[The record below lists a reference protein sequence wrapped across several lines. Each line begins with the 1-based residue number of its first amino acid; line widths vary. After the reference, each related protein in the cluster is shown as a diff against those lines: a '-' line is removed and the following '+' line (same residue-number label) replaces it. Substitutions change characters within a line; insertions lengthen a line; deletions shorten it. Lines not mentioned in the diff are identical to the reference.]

1 MHSRS
6 LTVINEMSQVL
17 QETSIN
23 SAMVKMLRQNGTDVL
38 QRMFPCSLSQN
49 FTMLTLTTTLHNDAS
64 SMGSSKKLKIS
75 KGTIIFIV
83 PNSLKVFHNN
93 HL

>member
-1 MHSRS
+1 MPSRS
-6 LTVINEMSQVL
+6 VTLINEMSQVL

-23 SAMVKMLRQNGTDVL
+23 SAMAKMLRRNGTDVL

-49 FTMLTLTTTLHNDAS
+49 STMLTLTTTPHNDAS
-64 SMGSSKKLKIS
+64 SMSSPKKLKIS

-83 PNSLKVFHNN
+83 TNSQKVFHNN